1 MFGPFQHK
9 PSCDSMIS
17 FRSLLSLLELNH
29 LQSFGNH
36 TGLLITQMFNINTFL
51 EIPLFLCLI
60 FALLVTDSNYQPRPG
75 VVP

>member
-17 FRSLLSLLELNH
+17 FRSEP

-36 TGLLITQMFNINTFL
+36 TSLLITPIFSINTFL
-51 EIPLFLCLI
+51 EIPQFLCLM
-60 FALLVTDSNYQPRPG
+60 FALLVTDSNYQPRSE